1 VVFSYTTYKLIFES
15 YLSYIPTH
23 NAMTDS
29 KTMKE
34 VSHTHPNN
42 TDTVQSLFVRGVQ
55 KEDSKSKR

>member
-1 VVFSYTTYKLIFES
+1 
-15 YLSYIPTH
+15 
-23 NAMTDS
+23 MTDS